1 MTEGQLI
8 HDIETGLAD
17 QLNGHIETGITN
29 KISRG
34 HNNASDIGMECDTYQ
49 AACRLK
55 GELRPR
61 TSLFQAKIFRIG
73 NLMERPNLRW
83 LQDARFKLR
92 EANDKRFFWPT
103 FDISG
108 YLDADIMIPQLPSPY
123 DKMWIPFEHKTI
135 SPNGFRAVKKI
146 KRDGGSLTKADQP
159 WIRKYPGQLETYKLF
174 KNVEWGL
181 WFFYEKVTGD
191 FLFWLSKLD
200 YEYAD
205 TCLKRAERT
214 NKNVANGIIPDPVF
228 CDLCKKCDFALT
240 LCFPD
245 KDFGPGFDIS
255 FDEWD
260 IDQFDRY
267 FELDPMASEH
277 SAIWKS
283 MIGNSGSPGKF
294 YGRNVVLGD
303 YMIEAKPQSRIFN
316 GKESSFFRMSVN
328 RLVTPE
334 SVTDGFLD

>member
-1 MTEGQLI
+1 MMEEQLILKVEESLTGQLN
-8 HDIETGLAD
+8 AF
-17 QLNGHIETGITN
+17 IETGITN

-34 HNNASDIGMECDTYQ
+34 HNNAGDIGFECDTYQ

-55 GELRPR
+55 GELKPR
-61 TSLFQAKIFRIG
+61 STVFQQKIFRVG
-73 NLMERPNLRW
+73 NLLERPNIRW
-83 LQDARFKLR
+83 LQDAEFNIR
-92 EANDKRFFWPT
+92 EANQKRFFWKA

-108 YLDADIMIPQLPSPY
+108 YIDADIKIPSLPPP
-123 DKMWIPFEHKTI
+123 DNNEWIPWEHKTI
-135 SPNGFRAVKKI
+135 SPNGMRAVRKI
-146 KRDGGSLTKADQP
+146 KAEGGSLTKADQP

-181 WFFYEKVTGD
+181 WFFFEKTTGD

-200 YEYAD
+200 YDYAE
-205 TCLKRAERT
+205 TCLKRAERA
-214 NKNVANGIIPDPVF
+214 NNNVAKNTVPDPVY
-228 CDLCKKCDFALT
+228 CDLCKRCDFALT

-260 IDQFDRY
+260 IEQFDRY
-267 FELDPMASEH
+267 HELDPRAKEH
-277 SAIWKS
+277 AAIWNS

-294 YGRNVVLGD
+294 YGRNAIVGD
-303 YMIEAKPQSRIFN
+303 YLIEAKPQTRTFN

-334 SVTDGFLD
+334 TAAEGFLD